1 MGYVSTKR
9 GFKSGG
15 FNGRAN
21 TVYDTQHAEYDP
33 EYVWT
38 YEVGLKAS
46 SADNR
51 LRGSVAAFKSDY
63 SDFQAR
69 VSQDVGTFPV
79 LNAAE
84 LDIQGIEFEGS
95 ALLGEATML
104 SAQVGWLDADYAR
117 FDDFRLD
124 PTYPGY
130 DTNLNPHH
138 VPFSPKDTARVAL
151 QQGSRLGDAGPL
163 ALGGELSSRNKTR
176 LSVENR
182 PIPSKGTN
190 PRAGRHSVR

>member
-1 MGYVSTKR
+1 MYTYCQPRALR
-9 GFKSGG
+9 GALPIS
-15 FNGRAN
+15 
-21 TVYDTQHAEYDP
+21 
-33 EYVWT
+33 
-38 YEVGLKAS
+38 YEVGRKAS

-51 LRGSVAAFKSDY
+51 LRGSGAACKSDD

-130 DTNLNPHH
+130 DPNLNHDP
-138 VPFSPKDTARVAL
+138 VPFSPQVTARVPPTK
-151 QQGSRLGDAGPL
+151 GFSLGDAC
-163 ALGGELSSRNKTR
+163 SR
-176 LSVENR
+176 
-182 PIPSKGTN
+182 
-190 PRAGRHSVR
+190 A